1 MGDCSNKKWV
11 IILTPQNGINGSTP
25 KIGFLFRLKPVEYSH
40 ATCFVFRD
48 VNEREQCC
56 QRPVRTKPIH
66 THSQNV
72 HHTSGHSPILIH
84 KPELTQCSFKNML
97 FHGKS
102 WFMLE
107 FHEWIVVP
115 NIGEYMLV
123 SCCHEI
129 TYTVLLLNP
138 HMAVSILSTYYLSIS
153 PNIHQSCV
161 SIININH
168 H

>member
-1 MGDCSNKKWV
+1 MGYIYNIYTSNNYGAYKPKTWGLFQQEV
-11 IILTPQNGINGSTP
+11 GNYLTPQNGINGSTP

-40 ATCFVFRD
+40 ATCFVFGD

-97 FHGKS
+97 FHGKT

-123 SCCHEI
+123 
-129 TYTVLLLNP
+129 
-138 HMAVSILSTYYLSIS
+138 
-153 PNIHQSCV
+153 
-161 SIININH
+161 
-168 H
+168 